1 MTVRIDV
8 RCFQIVNNMASRNV
22 AVVYVKKAP
31 LLTAKLVRMADKI
44 PAGTPV
50 IKLNRSG

>member
-22 AVVYVKKAP
+22 AVVYVKKAHARKEI
-31 LLTAKLVRMADKI
+31 LINVA
-44 PAGTPV
+44 
-50 IKLNRSG
+50 S